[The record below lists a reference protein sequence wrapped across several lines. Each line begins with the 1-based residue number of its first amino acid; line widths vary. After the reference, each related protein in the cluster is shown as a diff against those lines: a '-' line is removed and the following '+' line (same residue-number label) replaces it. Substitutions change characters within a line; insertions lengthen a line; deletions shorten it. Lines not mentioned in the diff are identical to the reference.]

1 VGPFHDAFEHGCLKG
16 DKLTEEER
24 TATRPAGT
32 VYTYELPFAPRDLE
46 ADFHTAIGALAA
58 Y

>member
-1 VGPFHDAFEHGCLKG
+1 MGPFHDAFEHGCLKG

-24 TATRPAGT
+24 TATRHAGP
-32 VYTYELPFAPRDLE
+32 VYTSELPCAPRDLH
-46 ADFHTAIGALAA
+46 AAVHTASVALPA